1 MSKQFFR
8 IEYLQTIMF
17 YLHPTGKSALSLWKS
32 ITFYPNN
39 VLKSV
44 NKLYFGQ
51 NNKKV
56 DKFFYLFTLQIW
68 ENIKAKFP

>member
-1 MSKQFFR
+1 M
-8 IEYLQTIMF
+8 
-17 YLHPTGKSALSLWKS
+17 
-32 ITFYPNN
+32 ITLNLFELDWWYSFWEIN

-56 DKFFYLFTLQIW
+56 GKFFFLNFFLFNLFTFQIW

>member
-1 MSKQFFR
+1 
-8 IEYLQTIMF
+8 MF
-17 YLHPTGKSALSLWKS
+17 ELNWCDSFWE
-32 ITFYPNN
+32 IN

-56 DKFFYLFTLQIW
+56 GKSNSLNIFLFNFFISQIW

>member
-1 MSKQFFR
+1 MITLNFFYSNWWDFSR
-8 IEYLQTIMF
+8 E
-17 YLHPTGKSALSLWKS
+17 K
-32 ITFYPNN
+32 N

-56 DKFFYLFTLQIW
+56 GKFNFLILDLFT
-68 ENIKAKFP
+68 F